1 MADPR
6 RLDASLDRVAR
17 GLGGPGAGALRT
29 VFAHWADIVGPHVAD
44 HARPLSLVGGVL
56 AVAVDEP
63 GWATQLTY
71 LQADLLRRLED
82 ALGVG
87 VVTRIT
93 VRQRPS

>member
-17 GLGGPGAGALRT
+17 GLGGPDAGALRT
-29 VFAHWADIVGPHVAD
+29 VFAHWPDIVGRHVAD
-44 HARPLSLVGGVL
+44 HTRPLSLVGGVL
-56 AVAVDEP
+56 TVATDEP
-63 GWATQLTY
+63 GWTTQLTY
-71 LQADLLRRLED
+71 LQADLLGRLDE
-82 ALGVG
+82 ALGAG

>member
-6 RLDASLDRVAR
+6 RIDASLDRVAR
-17 GLGGPGAGALRT
+17 GLGSPSAGALGS
-29 VFAHWADIVGPHVAD
+29 VFAHWADIVGAQVAD

-56 AVAVDEP
+56 TVATDEP
-63 GWATQLTY
+63 GWTTQLTY
-71 LQADLLRRLED
+71 LEADLLRRLEE

-87 VVTRIT
+87 VVTRIA